1 MRRSRSTRLLTLA
14 LALAAATPALAA
26 RKPQGAAR
34 FDGTWSVEV
43 LTERGGCDRAYRY
56 GIVIEKGQARY
67 AGGSDFTITGR
78 VQPSGAVRGSIS
90 RGSDRAEV
98 VGRLGEATG
107 NGTWMTAGAR
117 NCGGRWNAERR
128 G

>member
-1 MRRSRSTRLLTLA
+1 MRRSRSARFVGLALTLA
-14 LALAAATPALAA
+14 AVTPALAA
-26 RKPQGAAR
+26 PKPRGGER

-43 LTERGGCDRAYRY
+43 LTERGACERAYRY

-67 AGGSDFTITGR
+67 AGGTDFTVTGR
-78 VQPSGAVRGSIS
+78 VQPNGTVRGSIS
-90 RGSDRAEV
+90 RGSDRADV
-98 VGRLGEATG
+98 VGRLGESTG

-117 NCGGRWNAERR
+117 DCGGRWNAERR